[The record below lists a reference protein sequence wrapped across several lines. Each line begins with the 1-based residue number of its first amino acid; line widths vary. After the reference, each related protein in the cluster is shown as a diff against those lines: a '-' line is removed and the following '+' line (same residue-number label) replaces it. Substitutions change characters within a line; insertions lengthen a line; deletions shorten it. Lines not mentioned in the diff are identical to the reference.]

1 MQDESKVIQDAI
13 LFLESHG
20 YTVTAPMPDVSTSV
34 DPYTFER
41 AWDLY
46 QKKVGPK
53 EKLKKKWDSLSM
65 KDRKAAIEYIPEYV
79 KATPDRLYRKHFQT
93 FLNQRGWEDEIIPH
107 HENRNHTKLDAMQTI
122 VNQRLQ
128 NAAEPHGM
136 EKEVF
141 DPFKVPNDI

>member
-1 MQDESKVIQDAI
+1 MQDESKAIQDAI
-13 LFLESHG
+13 LFLESRG
-20 YTVTAPMPDVSTSV
+20 YTVTPPAEIDIEVH

-53 EKLKKKWDSLSM
+53 EKLKAKWYRLSM
-65 KDRKAAIEYIPEYV
+65 TDRKAAIEYIPEYV
-79 KATPDRLYRKHFQT
+79 KATADRTFRKNFQT
-93 FLNQRGWEDEIIPH
+93 FL
-107 HENRNHTKLDAMQTI
+107 
-122 VNQRLQ
+122 NQRLQ
-128 NAAEPHGM
+128 NAAEPDGM

>member
-13 LFLESHG
+13 LFLESRG
-20 YTVTAPMPDVSTSV
+20 YTVTPPAEIDIEVH

-53 EKLKKKWDSLSM
+53 EKLKAKWYRLSM
-65 KDRKAAIEYIPEYV
+65 TDRKAAIEYIPEYV
-79 KATPDRLYRKHFQT
+79 KATADRTYRKNFQT

-107 HENRNHTKLDAMQTI
+107 HENRNRTKLDAMQTI

-128 NAAEPHGM
+128 NAAESDGM

>member
-1 MQDESKVIQDAI
+1 MDLSIRDAI
-13 LFLESHG
+13 LLLRKNG
-20 YTVTAPMPDVSTSV
+20 YTVTPPEEEEVTDEYS
-34 DPYTFER
+34 FEK

-53 EKLKKKWDSLSM
+53 EKLRAKWNKLPL
-65 KDRKAAIEYIPEYV
+65 KDRKAAMAHIPLYV
-79 KATPDRLYRKHFQT
+79 QATPDKAYRRHFQT
-93 FLNQRGWEDEIIPH
+93 YLNQRGWEDEIIPH
-107 HENRNHTKLDAMQTI
+107 HENRNRTKLDAMQTI

-128 NAAEPHGM
+128 NAAEPDGM

>member
-20 YTVTAPMPDVSTSV
+20 YTVTAPALDVSTSV

-107 HENRNHTKLDAMQTI
+107 HENRNHTKLDAMQAI

-128 NAAEPHGM
+128 NAAEPYGM